1 MLVLAG
7 ECWGVAQRRKALQEA
22 MRSNTP
28 LPLDPVLD
36 KDFYGIRAKAA
47 AAAAASAASAVA
59 R

>member
-1 MLVLAG
+1 M
-7 ECWGVAQRRKALQEA
+7 RRGSSAVTSVTSSPV
-22 MRSNTP
+22 RTGTP

-47 AAAAASAASAVA
+47 AAVKAAAAASAASAVG